1 MRRIWHGRQMGASMA
16 SLACPCRC
24 RRADYLSKGHE
35 YFDVWAPEMATHY
48 GEVFWTNQGTTKLPD
63 AIVKRFAGKVMAITG
78 YEQDQVIVTPL
89 GQPGVNPQQ
98 DASVPINWARQ
109 ILLPLRRLLPSTW
122 FLDRRSL
129 PKSSAP
135 KEERA

>member
-1 MRRIWHGRQMGASMA
+1 
-16 SLACPCRC
+16 
-24 RRADYLSKGHE
+24 
-35 YFDVWAPEMATHY
+35 MATHY